1 MCFGVF
7 HSACGVSKP
16 SRVLHIQ
23 WGPSFHHIHS
33 AHWMMHA
40 GVSAGVRERAHTHW
54 KTNILLYLFAY
65 KKIEYI

>member
-23 WGPSFHHIHS
+23 WGPSFHRIHS
-33 AHWMMHA
+33 ARSMMHA
-40 GVSAGVRERAHTHW
+40 GVSAGVRARAHTE
-54 KTNILLYLFAY
+54 TQTDFLFFFM
-65 KKIEYI
+65 IFICI